1 MTEQNQC
8 YILLGSNMGDRGAML
23 SEAKK
28 HIEGA
33 CGKILRSSSVYISKA
48 WGIENQKDFQNQVV
62 KIETALSALG
72 LLRKLLQIEQDMGR
86 KRMGKWLSRVIDLD
100 ILFYNTD
107 VIETAE
113 LIVPHP
119 KIAVRNFT
127 LVPLMEISQ
136 YMIHPV
142 LGVTI
147 EELYLQ
153 SEDTLEVLMI
163 ES

>member
-1 MTEQNQC
+1 MTAKNQC

-28 HIEGA
+28 HIEDV
-33 CGKILRSSSVYISKA
+33 CGKIRLSSSVYITKA
-48 WGIENQKDFQNQVV
+48 WGIESQPDFQNQVV
-62 KIETALSALG
+62 KIETALSAHE

-86 KRMGKWLSRVIDLD
+86 HRMGKWLSRVIDLD
-100 ILFYNTD
+100 ILFYNAN

-113 LIVPHP
+113 LVIPHP